1 MGRSCAPVPRST
13 VALAREGDRA
23 RRPPRVHPRDE
34 GVRACARP
42 GSQVERGSCR
52 IAESKDPPRDVG
64 LLPRCLRMLRDT
76 PRGGSGL
83 RGMRD
88 PGPLPRG
95 DDVSLPTLAEVE
107 HSDWPSLQR
116 MCETLGLNPKGRSA
130 VVRMRVAD
138 YVRHRAHP
146 PSWRPAREHQAAL
159 LTRLGHP
166 DLAEHVWESTI
177 QLEAPAPWVGL
188 GHAQLAGGFLA
199 EAAKSFA
206 RAAQMGDPSGELHRA
221 ETLAAGGDYQGAVGA
236 CEAYLAMHARD
247 LRGLLMKS
255 TFLARSGF
263 EEEAIKVLHTAAEL
277 HPEVSLL
284 KRTLGLALLRSGH
297 HAAAADALQEAAHR
311 DPKDIDA
318 RVGRGAALLLAGRTR
333 EAIGVL
339 RETLET
345 DPTRADSLNNLGVAY
360 LAMGRTKSAA
370 VNLERAAKH
379 RESPRILLNLGK
391 VMEDA
396 HEPAKAVRAYD
407 QVLKLRA
414 KDPEAVAG
422 RKRLGGPTQARRRPR
437 HGTANSSKRAP
448 RRIRTKTTPTTE
460 APSS

>member
-1 MGRSCAPVPRST
+1 
-13 VALAREGDRA
+13 
-23 RRPPRVHPRDE
+23 
-34 GVRACARP
+34 
-42 GSQVERGSCR
+42 
-52 IAESKDPPRDVG
+52 
-64 LLPRCLRMLRDT
+64 
-76 PRGGSGL
+76 
-83 RGMRD
+83 
-88 PGPLPRG
+88 
-95 DDVSLPTLAEVE
+95 VSLPSLAEVE

-116 MCETLGLNPKGRSA
+116 MCETLGLNPKGRST

-236 CEAYLAMHARD
+236 CEAYLTTHARD

-277 HPEVSLL
+277 HPEISLL

-311 DPKDIDA
+311 DPKDLDA
-318 RVGRGAALLLAGRTR
+318 QVGRGAALLLAGRTR

-396 HEPAKAVRAYD
+396 HEPAEAVRGYD

-422 RKRLGGPTQARRRPR
+422 RKRLGGPTKSRRSPR
-437 HGTANSSKRAP
+437 KRTAKSSKQAP
-448 RRIRTKTTPTTE
+448 RTIRTKTTPTTE

>member
-1 MGRSCAPVPRST
+1 
-13 VALAREGDRA
+13 
-23 RRPPRVHPRDE
+23 
-34 GVRACARP
+34 
-42 GSQVERGSCR
+42 
-52 IAESKDPPRDVG
+52 
-64 LLPRCLRMLRDT
+64 
-76 PRGGSGL
+76 
-83 RGMRD
+83 MRD
-88 PGPLPRG
+88 SRPLPRG
-95 DDVSLPTLAEVE
+95 DDVSLPSLAVVE

-116 MCETLGLNPKGRSA
+116 RCETLGLNPKGRSA

-138 YVRHRAHP
+138 DVRHRAHS
-146 PSWRPAREHQAAL
+146 PSWRPARELQAAL

-236 CEAYLAMHARD
+236 CEAYLTTHARD

-284 KRTLGLALLRSGH
+284 KRTLGLALLRLGH

-311 DPKDIDA
+311 DPKDTDA
-318 RVGRGAALLLAGRTR
+318 EVGRGAALLLAGRTR

-345 DPTRADSLNNLGVAY
+345 DPTRADALNNLGVAY
-360 LAMGRTKSAA
+360 LAMGRMRSAA

-396 HEPAKAVRAYD
+396 HEPAEAVRAYD

-422 RKRLGGPTQARRRPR
+422 RKRLGGPAKHRRRPR
-437 HGTANSSKRAP
+437 RGAGKAWRGDPGSYGAEATPATDAP
-448 RRIRTKTTPTTE
+448 P
-460 APSS
+460 

>member
-1 MGRSCAPVPRST
+1 
-13 VALAREGDRA
+13 
-23 RRPPRVHPRDE
+23 
-34 GVRACARP
+34 
-42 GSQVERGSCR
+42 
-52 IAESKDPPRDVG
+52 
-64 LLPRCLRMLRDT
+64 
-76 PRGGSGL
+76 
-83 RGMRD
+83 MRD
-88 PGPLPRG
+88 SRPLPGG
-95 DDVSLPTLAEVE
+95 DDVSLPSLAEVE

-116 MCETLGLNPKGRSA
+116 MCETLGLNPRGRSA

-166 DLAEHVWESTI
+166 DLAERVWESTI

-199 EAAKSFA
+199 EAAKSFG

-236 CEAYLAMHARD
+236 CEAYLTTHARD

-277 HPEVSLL
+277 HPEVPLL
-284 KRTLGLALLRSGH
+284 KRTLGIALLRSGH
-297 HAAAADALQEAAHR
+297 HAAAADALQEAALR
-311 DPKDIDA
+311 EPKGIDA
-318 RVGRGAALLLAGRTR
+318 QVDRGAALLLAGRTR

-345 DPTRADSLNNLGVAY
+345 DPTRADALNNLGVAY
-360 LAMGRTKSAA
+360 LAMGRPKSAA

-396 HEPAKAVRAYD
+396 HEPAEAVRAYD

-422 RKRLGGPTQARRRPR
+422 RKRLGVPSKSRRSPR
-437 HGTANSSKRAP
+437 KGTAKSPKKATRTV
-448 RRIRTKTTPTTE
+448 RRKTVPSTE
-460 APSS
+460 APPS

>member
-52 IAESKDPPRDVG
+52 IAESEDPPRDDG
-64 LLPRCLRMLRDT
+64 FLPRGLRMLRDA

-83 RGMRD
+83 RGVRD
-88 PGPLPRG
+88 PGPLPGG
-95 DDVSLPTLAEVE
+95 DDVSLPSLAEVE

-138 YVRHRAHP
+138 YVRHRAHS

-221 ETLAAGGDYQGAVGA
+221 ETLAAGGDYPRAGGAR
-236 CEAYLAMHARD
+236 EAPLPTHAPCPP
-247 LRGLLMKS
+247 GLPMK
-255 TFLARSGF
+255 TPFLAPPGSPGDGL
-263 EEEAIKVLHTAAEL
+263 KVLHTAAEL

-311 DPKDIDA
+311 DPKDTDA
-318 RVGRGAALLLAGRTR
+318 EV
-333 EAIGVL
+333 
-339 RETLET
+339 
-345 DPTRADSLNNLGVAY
+345 
-360 LAMGRTKSAA
+360 
-370 VNLERAAKH
+370 
-379 RESPRILLNLGK
+379 
-391 VMEDA
+391 
-396 HEPAKAVRAYD
+396 
-407 QVLKLRA
+407 
-414 KDPEAVAG
+414 
-422 RKRLGGPTQARRRPR
+422 
-437 HGTANSSKRAP
+437 
-448 RRIRTKTTPTTE
+448 
-460 APSS
+460 